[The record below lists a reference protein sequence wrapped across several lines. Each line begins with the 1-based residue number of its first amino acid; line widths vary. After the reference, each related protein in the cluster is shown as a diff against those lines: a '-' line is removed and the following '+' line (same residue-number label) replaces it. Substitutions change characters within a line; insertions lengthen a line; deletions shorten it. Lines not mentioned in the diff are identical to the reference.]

1 MATKEEIIKQNLEF
15 VYGKRTH
22 DKLDDPDK
30 VSYRP
35 SKAKYVDPDAITRF
49 EGEHDFLAPSFPCAV
64 YLPEEATPYPS
75 FEHALLA
82 SKFKT
87 QEKRQ
92 EVRET
97 PLVRDVKR
105 LISKEKNR
113 PATIHA
119 DWTDRC
125 LVIAEGLLIDKFM
138 RNRKLKEQL
147 MKTGRRSLTFTNDF
161 SDLFWGVDEQQK
173 GQNNLGKL
181 LEKVR
186 MYIDQGDDLDMW
198 LKSQVKLLEAEKA
211 RLQMTVS
218 KEGVRVEEDCQDF
231 ELRSKFLIGKSD
243 EMCDIVAAH
252 PTISRVHAVLLATKS
267 ADQPLV
273 LVDLGSAN
281 GTKLNSQPIAA
292 YSITPVVPGSI
303 LTFGASSRQ
312 YSFAVDTAAD
322 VKRRAEL
329 LTKIA
334 AEPVGVAGGIGSK
347 ENAENTVFVGN
358 ISFDAT
364 EKDVE
369 VGQ

>member
-1 MATKEEIIKQNLEF
+1 
-15 VYGKRTH
+15 
-22 DKLDDPDK
+22 
-30 VSYRP
+30 
-35 SKAKYVDPDAITRF
+35 
-49 EGEHDFLAPSFPCAV
+49 
-64 YLPEEATPYPS
+64 
-75 FEHALLA
+75 
-82 SKFKT
+82 
-87 QEKRQ
+87 
-92 EVRET
+92 
-97 PLVRDVKR
+97 VKR

-125 LVIAEGLLIDKFM
+125 LAIAEGLLVDKFM

-147 MKTGRRSLTFTNDF
+147 MKTGRRTLTFTNDF

-186 MYIDQGDDLDMW
+186 MYIDQGDDLDVW
-198 LKSQVKLLEAEKA
+198 LKNQVKLLEAEKV
-211 RLQMTVS
+211 RLQMTVT
-218 KEGVRVEEDCQDF
+218 KDGVRVGEDCQSY
-231 ELRSKFLIGKSD
+231 ELRSKFLLGKSE

-252 PTISRVHAVLLATKS
+252 PTISRVHAVLLVTKS
-267 ADQPLV
+267 PEQPLV

-281 GTKLNSQPIAA
+281 GTKLNNQPLAA

-303 LTFGASSRQ
+303 LSFGASSRQ
-312 YSFAVDTAAD
+312 YSFDVDTAAD

-334 AEPVGVAGGIGSK
+334 AEPLGATGGIGSK

-369 VGQ
+369 VRRKTQFPST